1 MSNSPNRAWC
11 AGRKWRIEVPRF
23 HADALIYCVAWAALA
38 IIGWNVGGMRAGLL
52 LSVGLFLIVMP
63 TSAIVLSRTGNFG
76 LERGI
81 RWGILAAAALAL
93 FSFADLS

>member
-1 MSNSPNRAWC
+1 MRRLN
-11 AGRKWRIEVPRF
+11 I
-23 HADALIYCVAWAALA
+23 DALIYCLVWAALA
-38 IIGWNVGGMRAGLL
+38 IAGWKLVDHRAGLL

-76 LERGI
+76 LEGGI

-93 FSFADLS
+93 FSFADLLS